1 MHNRSYSYLDE
12 NKLLFKNQF
21 GFRHG
26 HSTEHARFE
35 LIEQISESLN
45 RNNYFS
51 GIFKAFHT
59 VDHQI
64 FKKLHFYGIRE
75 KTLKWFSSCFS
86 NRKQCIENMI
96 EEVKKTVFLYIT
108 CGVLQGS
115 ILCLLLFI
123 TYINDLHCVSNK
135 LQFINI

>member
-1 MHNRSYSYLDE
+1 MHNRSSSYLDE

-45 RNNYFS
+45 SNNYFS
-51 GIFKAFHT
+51 GILKAFDT

-75 KTLKWFSSCFS
+75 KTLKWFSSYVS

-96 EEVKKTVFLYIT
+96 EEVKKNSFFIHYMWSSARFDFVSFAFYHIYQRLA
-108 CGVLQGS
+108 
-115 ILCLLLFI
+115 LCL
-123 TYINDLHCVSNK
+123 K
-135 LQFINI
+135 